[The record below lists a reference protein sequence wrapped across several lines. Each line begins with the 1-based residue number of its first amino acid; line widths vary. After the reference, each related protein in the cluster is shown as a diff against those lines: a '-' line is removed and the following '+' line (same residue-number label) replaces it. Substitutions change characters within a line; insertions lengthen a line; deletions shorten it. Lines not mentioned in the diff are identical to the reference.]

1 MTAATDTG
9 ATITIRTLERIAE
22 LPAADW
28 DHCAGNADGVVDNPF
43 VTHAFLDALE
53 QSGCV
58 SPRSGW
64 QPVHL
69 VAENAGGDVIGCLPL
84 YIKGHSQGEYIFDH
98 GWAEAYARAGGEY
111 YPKLLS
117 AVPFT
122 PVTGPRFL
130 VAPGGD
136 GPAIAGALLQA
147 ARQLA
152 ARYGL
157 SSLHVNF
164 VTGEQ
169 ADWAEA
175 NGLLLRLGEQFHWQN
190 DGYAD
195 FEAFLTA
202 LASRKRKA
210 IRKERR
216 EAVAAG
222 IRIECLSGEALTD
235 AHWDAFFDFY
245 MDTGSRKWGRP
256 YLNRDF
262 FRRLQATMADRVML
276 VMARREGRWIAGAWN
291 MLGREA
297 LYGRNWGCIEQHPFL
312 HFECCYY
319 QAIDYAIRHGLQR
332 VEAGAQ
338 GEHKLARGY
347 LPVPIRSVHW
357 MADPGF
363 QAAVDRY
370 LQQERDYMTGMID
383 ALDQHSPFRQSG
395 PNPEEDGPEESE

>member
-1 MTAATDTG
+1 MTRSAASSK
-9 ATITIRTLERIAE
+9 RIE
-22 LPAADW
+22 LRSLKRVADLAAPDW
-28 DHCAGNADGVVDNPF
+28 DRCAGQDNPF
-43 VTHAFLDALE
+43 VSHAFLNALE

-58 SPRSGW
+58 TPRTGW

-69 VAENAGGDVIGCLPL
+69 VAEIGGAVAGILPL
-84 YIKGHSQGEYIFDH
+84 YVKGHSQGEYIFDH
-98 GWAEAYARAGGEY
+98 GWAEAYARAGGQY

-130 VAPGGD
+130 VAPGRD
-136 GPAIAGALLQA
+136 FNAVATALLQGA
-147 ARQLA
+147 QGIARQH
-152 ARYGL
+152 GL

-164 VTGEQ
+164 LPGEQ
-169 ADWAEA
+169 ADWA
-175 NGLLLRLGEQFHWQN
+175 GGQPDLLLRLGEQFHWRN
-190 DGYAD
+190 EGYAD
-195 FEAFLTA
+195 FAAFLA
-202 LASRKRKA
+202 QLNSRKRKA

-222 IRIECLSGEALTD
+222 IEIVTLQGGDLSPE
-235 AHWDAFFDFY
+235 HWDAFFDFY

-262 FRRLQATMADRVML
+262 FARLHDTMADRIVL
-276 VMARREGRWIAGAWN
+276 VMARRAGRWIAGAWN
-291 MLGREA
+291 MLGADA
-297 LYGRNWGCIEQHPFL
+297 LYGRNWGCSEYHPGL

-319 QAIDYAIRHGLQR
+319 QAIDYAIRHGLAR

-347 LPVPIRSVHW
+347 LPVPIHSAHW

-363 QAAVDRY
+363 QQAVARY
-370 LQQERDYMTGMID
+370 LEEERAYMAGMIE
-383 ALDQHSPFRQSG
+383 ALDQHSPFRQVQAE
-395 PNPEEDGPEESE
+395 PETE

>member
-1 MTAATDTG
+1 MTGPAPHPADTI
-9 ATITIRTLERIAE
+9 AIRSLSRIAE
-22 LPAADW
+22 VAADDW
-28 DHCAGNADGVVDNPF
+28 NRCAGDANPF
-43 VTHAFLDALE
+43 TSHAFLDALE

-58 SPRSGW
+58 VPRTGW

-69 VAENAGGDVIGCLPL
+69 VAEDKAGRVIGALPL

-98 GWAEAYARAGGEY
+98 GWAEAYARAGGQY

-117 AVPFT
+117 AVPFS

-130 VAPGGD
+130 VAPGQD
-136 GPAIAGALLQA
+136 FTRVAGALLQG
-147 ARQLA
+147 ARELMR
-152 ARYGL
+152 RYGL

-164 VTGEQ
+164 LTE
-169 ADWAEA
+169 AESRWAA
-175 NGLLLRLGEQFHWQN
+175 GDDGGMLLRLGEQFHWQN

-195 FEAFLTA
+195 FDAFLAA

-216 EAVAAG
+216 DAVAAG
-222 IRIECLSGEALTD
+222 IEIEALSGAALTD

-262 FRRLQATMADRVML
+262 FRRLQATMAAQIVL

-291 MLGREA
+291 MLGRDT
-297 LYGRNWGCIEQHPFL
+297 LYGRNWGCIEYHPSL

-319 QAIDYAIRHGLQR
+319 QAIDYAIRHRLAR

-347 LPVPIRSVHW
+347 LPVPIHSVHV

-363 QAAVDRY
+363 HDAVARY
-370 LQQERDYMTGMID
+370 LKEERAHMAGMI
-383 ALDQHSPFRQSG
+383 ATLDQHSPFRQVAG
-395 PNPEEDGPEESE
+395 NEESE

>member
-1 MTAATDTG
+1 MTAGPSRSDANFS
-9 ATITIRTLERIAE
+9 IRTLARIAD
-22 LPAADW
+22 LPADIW
-28 DHCAGNADGVVDNPF
+28 DRCAGDGNPF
-43 VTHAFLDALE
+43 ITHTFLDALE

-58 SPRSGW
+58 TPRNGW

-69 VAENAGGDVIGCLPL
+69 VAEDARGAVIGCLPL

-98 GWAEAYARAGGEY
+98 GWADAFARAGGQY

-130 VAPGGD
+130 IAPEQD
-136 GPAIAGALLQA
+136 AATVTDVLLQGA
-147 ARQLA
+147 QEVMR
-152 ARYGL
+152 RYKL

-164 VTGEQ
+164 LPQDQ
-169 ADWAEA
+169 ADRAVE
-175 NGLLLRLGEQFHWQN
+175 GDDMLLRLGEQFHWQN

-195 FEAFLTA
+195 FEAFLAA
-202 LASRKRKA
+202 LNSRKRKA

-216 EAVAAG
+216 EAVADG
-222 IRIECLSGEALTD
+222 IEIEVLQGVALTE
-235 AHWDAFFDFY
+235 AHWDAFFEFY

-256 YLNRDF
+256 YLNREF
-262 FRRLQATMADRVML
+262 FHRLQATMADRVVL
-276 VMARREGRWIAGAWN
+276 VMAKRGGQWIAGAWN
-291 MLGREA
+291 MLGKDA
-297 LYGRNWGCIEQHPFL
+297 LYGRNWGCIEYHPGL

-319 QAIDYAIRHGLQR
+319 QAIDYAIRHGLSR

-347 LPVPIRSVHW
+347 LPVPIHSVHA

-363 QAAVDRY
+363 HKAVARY
-370 LQQERDYMTGMID
+370 LKDERAHMLGLIA
-383 ALDQHSPFRQSG
+383 ALDEHSPFRQVEG
-395 PNPEEDGPEESE
+395 EESE

>member
-1 MTAATDTG
+1 MTAGSAG
-9 ATITIRTLERIAE
+9 GEEIGISIRALARIADI
-22 LPAADW
+22 PAADW
-28 DHCAGNADGVVDNPF
+28 DACAGSDNPF
-43 VTHAFLDALE
+43 VAHAFLDALE

-58 SPRSGW
+58 APRTGW
-64 QPVHL
+64 QPTHL
-69 VAENAGGDVIGCLPL
+69 VAESNGRVIGCLPL

-98 GWAEAYARAGGEY
+98 NWAEAYSRAGGQY

-130 VAPGGD
+130 VAPD
-136 GPAIAGALLQA
+136 QDFNDIANALLQGA
-147 ARQLA
+147 EEVMR
-152 ARYGL
+152 RYRL

-164 VTGEQ
+164 LTKAESDLL
-169 ADWAEA
+169 AD
-175 NGLLLRLGEQFHWQN
+175 NDDILLRIGEQFHWQN
-190 DGYAD
+190 AGYHD
-195 FEAFLTA
+195 FDAFLEQ

-216 EAVAAG
+216 EAVSAG
-222 IRIECLSGEALTD
+222 ITIDVVQGSDLTN
-235 AHWDAFFDFY
+235 AHWDAFFEFY

-262 FRRLQATMADRVML
+262 FHRLHVTMKDRIVL

-291 MLGREA
+291 MLGRDA
-297 LYGRNWGCIEQHPFL
+297 LYGRNWGCIEYHPGL

-319 QAIDYAIRHGLQR
+319 QAIDYAIRHRLSR

-347 LPVPIRSVHW
+347 LPVPIYSIHK

-363 QAAVDRY
+363 HDAVARY
-370 LQQERDYMTGMID
+370 LKQERTHMGDVIA
-383 ALDQHSPFRQSG
+383 ALDEHSPFRQVQ
-395 PNPEEDGPEESE
+395 PAEESE

>member
-1 MTAATDTG
+1 MNAPAGKG
-9 ATITIRTLERIAE
+9 ATVTIRTLARIAE
-22 LPAADW
+22 LPAPDW
-28 DHCAGNADGVVDNPF
+28 DRCAGMEDGVVDNPF
-43 VTHAFLDALE
+43 VSHAFLDALE

-58 SPRSGW
+58 TPRTGW
-64 QPVHL
+64 QPTHL
-69 VAENAGGDVIGCLPL
+69 VAESQQGDVLGILPL

-98 GWAEAYARAGGEY
+98 AWAEAYARAGGQY

-117 AVPFT
+117 AVPFS

-130 VAPGGD
+130 IAPGED
-136 GPAIAGALLQA
+136 GAAVADALLQG
-147 ARQLA
+147 ARRISQ
-152 ARYGL
+152 RHGL

-164 VTGEQ
+164 LTEEQ
-169 ADWAEA
+169 SDWAVQA
-175 NGLLLRLGEQFHWQN
+175 GLLLRLGEQFHWHN

-195 FEAFLTA
+195 FDAFLAA

-222 IRIECLSGEALTD
+222 IEIECLHGSALTD
-235 AHWDAFFDFY
+235 EHWDAFFEFY
-245 MDTGSRKWGRP
+245 IDTGSRKWGRP

-262 FRRLQATMADRVML
+262 FRRLQATMADRVVL
-276 VMARREGRWIAGAWN
+276 VMARRDGRWIAGAWN
-291 MLGREA
+291 MLGRDT

-319 QAIDYAIRHGLQR
+319 QAIDYAIRHGLRR

-347 LPVPIRSVHW
+347 LPAPIYSAHW
-357 MADPGF
+357 LADQGF
-363 QAAVDRY
+363 RQAVANY
-370 LQQERDYMTGMID
+370 LDQERDYMAGVIE
-383 ALDQHSPFRQSG
+383 ALDQHSPFRHSG
-395 PNPEEDGPEESE
+395 PDPEAGGPEESE

>member
-1 MTAATDTG
+1 MTGSAKPSAD
-9 ATITIRTLERIAE
+9 TITIRALSRIAE
-22 LPAADW
+22 IDDAAW
-28 DHCAGNADGVVDNPF
+28 NRCAGDANPF
-43 VTHAFLDALE
+43 TSHAFLDALE

-58 SPRSGW
+58 SPRTGW
-64 QPVHL
+64 QPTHL
-69 VAENAGGDVIGCLPL
+69 VAEDTSGRVIGTLPL

-98 GWAEAYARAGGEY
+98 GWADAYARAGGQY

-130 VAPGGD
+130 VAPGAD
-136 GPAIAGALLQA
+136 FVTVADALLQG
-147 ARQLA
+147 AREMMR
-152 ARYGL
+152 RYGL

-164 VTGEQ
+164 LTEGESRWATG
-169 ADWAEA
+169 DDV
-175 NGLLLRLGEQFHWQN
+175 GMLLRLGEQFHWQN

-195 FEAFLTA
+195 FDAFLAA

-216 EAVAAG
+216 DAVAAG
-222 IRIECLSGEALTD
+222 IAIDVLSGAALTE
-235 AHWDAFFDFY
+235 AHWDAFFEFY

-262 FRRLQATMADRVML
+262 FRRLQATMADQVVL
-276 VMARREGRWIAGAWN
+276 VMARRGDRWIAGAWN
-291 MLGREA
+291 MRGRDT
-297 LYGRNWGCIEQHPFL
+297 LYGRNWGCIEYHPAL

-319 QAIDYAIRHGLQR
+319 QAIDYAIRHRLAR

-347 LPVPIRSVHW
+347 LPVPIHSVHA

-363 QAAVDRY
+363 HDAVARY
-370 LQQERDYMTGMID
+370 LKEERAHMAGLIA
-383 ALDQHSPFRQSG
+383 ALDQHSPFRQVAG
-395 PNPEEDGPEESE
+395 IEESE